1 MRDKKM
7 FKTELH
13 CHSKDVSACAR
24 VDVETIVKRYLEN
37 GYSTIVLT
45 NHFNEGT
52 YYHHNSKSWNEFI
65 DVYVNGYKKLVEC
78 ANGRLNVLFG
88 MELRFSDNINDYLVF
103 GITEEFVRNNEFF
116 YNLNPE
122 KFHNIAKENNML
134 FIQAHPFRHNM
145 TIVNEKHL
153 DGIEVFNG
161 HMGHNSNNDIAE
173 IWADKYNLIKTSGT
187 DFHYPDVPINAGII
201 TKDEIKDMDSLVKI
215 LKNGEYELIKG

>member
-1 MRDKKM
+1 
-7 FKTELH
+7 
-13 CHSKDVSACAR
+13 
-24 VDVETIVKRYLEN
+24 
-37 GYSTIVLT
+37 
-45 NHFNEGT
+45 
-52 YYHHNSKSWNEFI
+52 
-65 DVYVNGYKKLVEC
+65 
-78 ANGRLNVLFG
+78 
-88 MELRFSDNINDYLVF
+88 
-103 GITEEFVRNNEFF
+103 
-116 YNLNPE
+116 
-122 KFHNIAKENNML
+122 
-134 FIQAHPFRHNM
+134 M